1 MKLRTLVFA
10 VLWMVRP
17 AAAHRLDEYLEAA
30 LVAIAADHV
39 EVQLRLTPGVAVLP
53 AVLALIDTDGD
64 GLLSPAEQRA
74 YTARVLSD
82 LSLTLDGQPL
92 STRLTAARYPG
103 QHALREGLGEIAIDL
118 NATLPSLLL
127 PRFFS
132 PHRIAF
138 ENRHLRSLA
147 AFQVNCLAPQDPAI
161 KISAQRRDY
170 AQTRYEVEYAQAL
183 AFPVGPSSAG
193 GSSLWLVLLGCLLLG
208 RLAYL
213 WPSLSLPKGNDP
225 TARS

>member
-1 MKLRTLVFA
+1 
-10 VLWMVRP
+10 MVRP
-17 AAAHRLDEYLEAA
+17 APAHRLDEYLQAA

-64 GLLSPAEQRA
+64 GLLSSAEQRA

-82 LSLTLDGQPL
+82 LTLTLDGQPL
-92 STRLTAARYPG
+92 SPRITAARFPG
-103 QHALREGLGEIAIDL
+103 SQALRQGLGEIAIDL
-118 NATLPSLLL
+118 NAPLPAFPL

-132 PHRIAF
+132 SHHLTF
-138 ENRHLRSLA
+138 ENRHLRALG
-147 AFQVNCLAPQDPAI
+147 AFQVNCLAPEDPAI

-170 AQTRYEVEYAQAL
+170 AQTRYDVEYEQAQV
-183 AFPVGPSSAG
+183 FSVWPSSVG
-193 GSSLWLVLLGCLLLG
+193 GLSLWLALLGFLLLG
-208 RLAYL
+208 RLAYI
-213 WPSLSLPKGNDP
+213 WPSLTLPKESNP